1 MTIPRPMTDPC
12 RRCPKAAKCQSAETY
27 KCDLFRAIF
36 IRSWNETVAFLKAQ
50 LNKECNHDQN
60 PR

>member
-1 MTIPRPMTDPC
+1 MISIPRPMTDPC
-12 RRCPKAAKCQSAETY
+12 RRCPKAAKCRSAETY

-50 LNKECNHDQN
+50 LNKEANK
-60 PR
+60 